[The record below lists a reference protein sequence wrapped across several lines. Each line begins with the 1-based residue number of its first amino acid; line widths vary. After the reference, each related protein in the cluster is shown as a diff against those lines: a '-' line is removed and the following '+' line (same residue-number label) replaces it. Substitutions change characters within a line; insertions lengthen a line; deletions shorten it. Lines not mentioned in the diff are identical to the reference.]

1 LKKALYILTTSLLI
15 LAINS
20 CGETVDFRNGLESEK
35 IVVESILSP
44 NAQINFAKLST
55 SVVVNAQ
62 VQNLEYPIDATVRV
76 RELNSQEE
84 FELIY
89 DDNKCY
95 SYSGA
100 SIKEGKTYEFSASL
114 IDSDV
119 LDVFATT
126 KIPLS
131 NTINNVEQIRRDT
144 IYDPDDITKYGL
156 KFECAITLDDPV
168 SYPAHY
174 RLIPML
180 KDFGVDTQGKL
191 FLKSDNVFYFDNF
204 DFVFGGNACH
214 DLSHRNGFL
223 VKQSKLDGNRIV
235 LTFETETRLVLGE
248 DRVPKIFFALQTVE
262 EDFYH
267 YFLSSS
273 KLIDAQNSGSS
284 QVISSFSNVT
294 NGHGVFTS
302 FSETLDSLLIN

>member
-1 LKKALYILTTSLLI
+1 MILT
-15 LAINS
+15 ANS
-20 CGETVDFRNGLESEK
+20 CGEPVDFRNGLESEK
-35 IVVESILSP
+35 IVIESVLSP

-62 VQNLEYPIDATVRV
+62 VQNLGYPIDAMVMI

-84 FELIY
+84 FELSF

-95 SYSGA
+95 SYDGA
-100 SIKEGKTYEFSASL
+100 SIEEGKTYEFSASL
-114 IDSDV
+114 ADSDV

-126 KIPLS
+126 KIPLAT
-131 NTINNVEQIRRDT
+131 TIDNVEQIAIDT
-144 IYDPDDITKYGL
+144 IYNPDDNTKYGL
-156 KFECAITLDDPV
+156 RFECAVTINDPV

-180 KDFGVDTQGKL
+180 KDFGLDSNGKL
-191 FLKSDNVFYFDNF
+191 FLRSEAIYYFDDF
-204 DFVFGGNACH
+204 DFIFGGNACH
-214 DLSHRNGFL
+214 DLSHRNGLL
-223 VKQSKLDGNRIV
+223 VNQSKLDGNRIV
-235 LTFETETRLVLGE
+235 LSFETRNTLVLGE

-302 FSETLDSLLIN
+302 YSETIDSLLIN